1 MTGFVSLLDF
11 RSCTPCCIEFKKERA
26 PECLLESKKIEKE
39 ERTKKRRRKK
49 EKGRGKGRGR
59 YYLLLEGLKAVLGE
73 VREVLH
79 LREGGEGRPAGGT
92 RRESERAV
100 AGAAVDR

>member
-39 ERTKKRRRKK
+39 EKTKKRRKK
-49 EKGRGKGRGR
+49 EKGRGKGRVG

-73 VREVLH
+73 DREVLH
-79 LREGGEGRPAGGT
+79 LREGGEGRPAGGA
-92 RRESERAV
+92 RRESGREV
-100 AGAAVDR
+100 AEVVADR